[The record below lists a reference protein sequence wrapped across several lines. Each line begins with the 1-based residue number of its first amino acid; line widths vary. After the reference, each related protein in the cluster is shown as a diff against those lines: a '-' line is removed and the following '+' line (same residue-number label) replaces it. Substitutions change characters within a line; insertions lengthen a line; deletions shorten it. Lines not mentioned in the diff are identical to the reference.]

1 MWKKV
6 CLVILSFS
14 LCLPTVIASAEEPT
28 KTQMIVNAENFPE
41 GKTYAEF
48 FPDQKLAIRVA
59 ALNGKQTTD
68 IVTKTDLDS
77 ITELECTSAGISSIS
92 GLEYMENL
100 TGIDFTYCSVTDLTP
115 LTNLTKLTYVDFDG
129 NGNIVNLEP
138 LAGLTNLETLNLG
151 AFEGNSV
158 VDISP
163 LANLTNL
170 KALDLA
176 GNNIVDVSALSGLTN
191 LESLDIYN
199 NEISDISALSSL
211 TKLNSL
217 FIGANTIS
225 DLTPLTSMQNLTT
238 LESRG
243 NGLVNKDL
251 EIINSLS
258 SLKTLRMQD
267 NDITDLS
274 FFNTCSSTSLNMV
287 DFGGNHISD
296 IRPIMTYR
304 NGHRNLS
311 TYDVTSQRITLPT
324 IETKENAITIENKI
338 FDING
343 SLLPP
348 KSIDNKGTYTAPNV
362 TWGDLN
368 ADPPSKVSYT
378 FNNGGRFSG
387 TVNQPINYLAPELTF
402 DSEITYTVNTLKGEA
417 TFLSDVS
424 AETDDNAEIDSNFE
438 SKVRMNTVGDYSV
451 SIWSSNTHTDSR
463 GTITVHVV
471 AAPTL
476 PTITADPEITYD
488 EETVKTEA
496 EFLNDVS
503 ATTEADATIT
513 SDFDQAVNLDVP
525 GDYEVTLT
533 STNAVGYV
541 TTKVIVHV
549 VAVPALPTIT
559 ADPEVTY
566 DEETVK
572 TEAEFLN
579 DVSATTEA
587 DATIT
592 SDFDQAVNLDVQG
605 DYEVTLTST
614 NAVGYVT
621 TKVIVHVVAVP
632 ALPTITADKEIT
644 YETGTEK
651 SEAKFFSDVSAKT
664 EEDAVITSDFDQVV
678 NLDVPG
684 DYEVTLTSTNAAGLT
699 SMKVIVHVVEN
710 ATPVDPK
717 TPENPKTPDD
727 PKTPAN
733 PKTPEN
739 PKTPAN
745 PKKPVDPLEPVNPV
759 DPKKPIYSINSE
771 GSKTTN
777 KKATT
782 QASENTLPKTGD
794 SSSYWVLLGLLCVG
808 IAGFT
813 WNKKRI

>member
-48 FPDQKLAIRVA
+48 FPDQNLAIRVA

-158 VDISP
+158 IDISP

-170 KALDLA
+170 KALDLD
-176 GNNIVDVSALSGLTN
+176 GNNIVDVSPLSGLTN
-191 LESLDIYN
+191 LESLAIYN

-311 TYDVTSQRITLPT
+311 TYDVTSQVITLPT

-343 SLLPP
+343 SLLAP

-362 TWGDLN
+362 TWSDLN

-402 DSEITYTVNTLKGEA
+402 DSEITYTVNTLKDEA

-559 ADPEVTY
+559 ADKEITY
-566 DEETVK
+566 DEGTVK
-572 TEAEFLN
+572 TKAEFLN
-579 DVSATTEA
+579 DVSATTEE

-592 SDFDQAVNLDVQG
+592 SDFDQVVNLDVPG

-699 SMKVIVHVVEN
+699 SMKVIVYVVEN
-710 ATPVDPK
+710 TTPVD
-717 TPENPKTPDD
+717 
-727 PKTPAN
+727 

>member
-170 KALDLA
+170 KALDLD
-176 GNNIVDVSALSGLTN
+176 GNNIVDVSPLSGLTN
-191 LESLDIYN
+191 LESLAIYN

-311 TYDVTSQRITLPT
+311 TYDVTLQVITLPT

-343 SLLPP
+343 SLLAP

-402 DSEITYTVNTLKGEA
+402 DSEITYTVNTLKDEA

-513 SDFDQAVNLDVP
+513 SDFDQAVNLD
-525 GDYEVTLT
+525 
-533 STNAVGYV
+533 
-541 TTKVIVHV
+541 
-549 VAVPALPTIT
+549 
-559 ADPEVTY
+559 
-566 DEETVK
+566 
-572 TEAEFLN
+572 
-579 DVSATTEA
+579 
-587 DATIT
+587 
-592 SDFDQAVNLDVQG
+592 
-605 DYEVTLTST
+605 
-614 NAVGYVT
+614 
-621 TKVIVHVVAVP
+621 
-632 ALPTITADKEIT
+632 
-644 YETGTEK
+644 
-651 SEAKFFSDVSAKT
+651 
-664 EEDAVITSDFDQVV
+664 
-678 NLDVPG
+678 
-684 DYEVTLTSTNAAGLT
+684 
-699 SMKVIVHVVEN
+699 
-710 ATPVDPK
+710 
-717 TPENPKTPDD
+717 
-727 PKTPAN
+727 
-733 PKTPEN
+733 
-739 PKTPAN
+739 
-745 PKKPVDPLEPVNPV
+745 
-759 DPKKPIYSINSE
+759 
-771 GSKTTN
+771 
-777 KKATT
+777 
-782 QASENTLPKTGD
+782 
-794 SSSYWVLLGLLCVG
+794 
-808 IAGFT
+808 
-813 WNKKRI
+813 

>member
-1 MWKKV
+1 MLKKV
-6 CLVILSFS
+6 GLVILSFS

-28 KTQMIVNAENFPE
+28 KTQMIVNAKNFPE

-48 FPDQKLAIRVA
+48 FPDQTLAIRVA
-59 ALNGKQTTD
+59 RLNGKQTTD

-77 ITELECTSAGISSIS
+77 ITELECISEEISSIS

-100 TGIDFTYCSVTDLTP
+100 TEIDFTYCSVTDLTP

-129 NGNIVNLEP
+129 NNNIVNLEP

-170 KALDLA
+170 KALDLE
-176 GNNIVDVSALSGLTN
+176 GNNIVDVSPLSGLTN

-211 TKLNSL
+211 TNLNSL

-225 DLTPLTSMQNLTT
+225 DLTPLTSMQNLTI

-258 SLKTLRMQD
+258 SLNTLRMQD

-311 TYDVTSQRITLPT
+311 TYDVTSQVITLPT

-338 FDING
+338 FDINS
-343 SLLPP
+343 SLLAP

-362 TWGDLN
+362 TWGDLT
-368 ADPPSKVSYT
+368 ADPSKVSYT

-387 TVNQPINYLAPELTF
+387 TVNQPINYLAPELSF
-402 DSEITYTVNTLKGEA
+402 DSEITYTVNTLKDEA
-417 TFLSDVS
+417 AFLSDVS
-424 AETDDNAEIDSNFE
+424 AETDDNAEIDSDFE
-438 SKVRMNTVGDYSV
+438 SRVRMNTVGDYSV
-451 SIWSSNTHTDSR
+451 TIRSSNKHKDSQ
-463 GTITVHVV
+463 GTMTVHVV

-488 EETVKTEA
+488 EGTVKTKA

-503 ATTEADATIT
+503 ATTEEDATIT

-559 ADPEVTY
+559 AD
-566 DEETVK
+566 
-572 TEAEFLN
+572 
-579 DVSATTEA
+579 
-587 DATIT
+587 
-592 SDFDQAVNLDVQG
+592 
-605 DYEVTLTST
+605 
-614 NAVGYVT
+614 
-621 TKVIVHVVAVP
+621 
-632 ALPTITADKEIT
+632 KEIT

-651 SEAKFFSDVSAKT
+651 SEAQFFSDVTAKT

-684 DYEVTLTSTNAAGLT
+684 DYEVTLTSTNADGST

-717 TPENPKTPDD
+717 KPDDPKTPVDPKKPDDPKTPED

-733 PKTPEN
+733 PI
-739 PKTPAN
+739 
-745 PKKPVDPLEPVNPV
+745 KPLDPLEPVNPV
-759 DPKKPIYSINSE
+759 DPKKPIYFINSE

-782 QASENTLPKTGD
+782 QVSEKALPKTGD
-794 SSSYWVLLGLLCVG
+794 SSPYWVLLGLLCVG